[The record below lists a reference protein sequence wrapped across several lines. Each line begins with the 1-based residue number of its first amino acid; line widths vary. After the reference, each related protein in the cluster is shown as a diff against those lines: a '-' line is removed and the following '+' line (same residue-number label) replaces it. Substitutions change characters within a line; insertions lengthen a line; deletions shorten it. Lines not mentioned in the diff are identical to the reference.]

1 MGEGIESRAA
11 AHGVVLPD
19 GVLRAD
25 GRQEVARDQ
34 LGALV
39 DQLIEGVLPV
49 GCGDARGDRTN
60 AGRSEK
66 SVAGGSYQLIEG
78 VCWALAAR
86 HTAQNKEKPRVSQE
100 RERERARRETRVF
113 DCQRGRTARLAPN
126 DRSRRDLHRLAVARD
141 ALAVGLHV
149 ALLQVPA
156 TRKRTGHLRGWLTGR
171 SSRAR
176 WVATSIALRQVRGEA
191 VQVLVVGQHC
201 MRLRPEEVAVPH
213 AKRGEEHCDGYA
225 EGSDRRSVRE
235 RAAGTE
241 SEQWGHRE
249 RAVGS
254 ESGQRG
260 QRASSGVRERAVG
273 AWRAQRGQRGQR
285 ASTARSERA
294 SSGVRERAAR
304 SERATQETR
313 VRARS
318 GRTRQVLAERRSHEV
333 VVHLVRAGQ
342 ELDPVVPAD

>member
-100 RERERARRETRVF
+100 RERERA
-113 DCQRGRTARLAPN
+113 
-126 DRSRRDLHRLAVARD
+126 
-141 ALAVGLHV
+141 
-149 ALLQVPA
+149 
-156 TRKRTGHLRGWLTGR
+156 
-171 SSRAR
+171 
-176 WVATSIALRQVRGEA
+176 
-191 VQVLVVGQHC
+191 
-201 MRLRPEEVAVPH
+201 
-213 AKRGEEHCDGYA
+213 
-225 EGSDRRSVRE
+225 
-235 RAAGTE
+235 AGD
-241 SEQWGHRE
+241 
-249 RAVGS
+249 
-254 ESGQRG
+254 
-260 QRASSGVRERAVG
+260 
-273 AWRAQRGQRGQR
+273 
-285 ASTARSERA
+285 
-294 SSGVRERAAR
+294 
-304 SERATQETR
+304 TR
-313 VRARS
+313 VRLPAR
-318 GRTRQVLAERRSHEV
+318 THC
-333 VVHLVRAGQ
+333 
-342 ELDPVVPAD
+342 PARPK